1 MRAMMAICT
10 FAAGIT
16 AAGACPD
23 YDREATF
30 GNLELEA
37 DFLPDPISRVVAAG
51 GSVDLSACPEIGQSG
66 YVAEAPDLKLTYIGA
81 APGTLSIG
89 AVSLTGADLILIVND
104 PSGTWHADDDN
115 GFSTS
120 PVVRIE
126 NPAEGVY
133 DIWVGTFNEGAKDA
147 AILLFTESE

>member
-1 MRAMMAICT
+1 MAICT
-10 FAAGIT
+10 LAAGIT
-16 AAGACPD
+16 AADACPD
-23 YDREATF
+23 FNLDATF
-30 GNLELEA
+30 GGLELEA
-37 DFLPDPISRVVAAG
+37 DFLPDPVSRIVAAG

-66 YVAEAPDLKLTYIGA
+66 YVAAAPDFKFTYTGT

-104 PSGTWHADDDN
+104 PNETWHTDDDN

-126 NPAEGVY
+126 TPAEGVY
-133 DIWVGTFNEGAKDA
+133 DIWVGTFNDGAKDA